1 MFLKYEKLLS
11 IFKESVCESVLP
23 SLERSKFAMPDWAIK
38 AQFVLRYTISK
49 SLYRI
54 NRSIYPGPV
63 GAVS

>member
-1 MFLKYEKLLS
+1 
-11 IFKESVCESVLP
+11 
-23 SLERSKFAMPDWAIK
+23 MPDWAIK